1 MDGKQKAPGASEAPK
16 PSKPPKP
23 PKQRNPIARLLDFAG
38 GHRKLTV
45 LGCVLSGVNAVL
57 SIAMLV
63 CVWFVLRDLV
73 AAAPNWAQATHAAAY
88 GLAALAFALAGL
100 IVYFAALMCTHLA
113 AFRTATNMRKAALE
127 HLARVPLGYF
137 GTHSTG
143 ELRRVIEGA
152 TGLTEGVLAHRFPD
166 FVGALVT
173 PVAFFVVMFVFDWVL
188 GLLCLVPI
196 VVSALCMMWMM
207 AGGGGDEN
215 TNMMTFMKNY
225 QDALD
230 RMNKGAVEY
239 VRGIPVVKVFQQT
252 VRSFHTFR
260 DAIKAYVDFANAYV
274 RLCTP
279 PQVAQLVA
287 INATFAVL
295 VPAGIL
301 LAQSAGD
308 FPAFLS
314 DFLFYVVFSALTTMM
329 MTKVMYAS
337 QALTEAQDAV
347 MRLEGILGAPLMH
360 EVAPDRAKEPAG
372 NSIEFDHVS
381 FTYPTAD
388 APALRDVTLSVPAGA
403 TVALVGPSGG
413 GKTTAASLVP
423 RFWDVSGGAVRLG
436 GVDVREIDPHDLM
449 GRVAFVFQA
458 NRLFKQS
465 VLENV
470 RAARPEATREEVLA
484 ALSAAQCDDI
494 VEKLPQ
500 GIDTVVG
507 ADGVYLSGGEVQ
519 RLMLARAIL
528 KDAPVVVLD
537 EATAFADPENEAKI
551 QAAFGRLAR
560 GSGGEPRT
568 VLMIAHRLSTVR
580 NADLI
585 VVLEH
590 GRVAE
595 QGTHDELLAKGGLY
609 ARMWA
614 DYEQAV
620 AWRITSDTSGKT
632 AAPVTVNASEGSE
645 CDGSAYS
652 QERSASA
659 YVSPQRRAEATHR
672 GASDSE
678 GGEA

>member
-1 MDGKQKAPGASEAPK
+1 MVEKRQGSKGPGGTPSEPGKPK
-16 PSKPPKP
+16 PPKPPKP

-100 IVYFAALMCTHLA
+100 VVYFAALMCTHLA
-113 AFRTATNMRKAALE
+113 AFRTATNMRKAALA
-127 HLARVPLGYF
+127 HLSRVPLGYF
-137 GTHSTG
+137 GMHSTG

-423 RFWDVSGGAVRLG
+423 RFWDVGEGAVRIG
-436 GVDVREIDPHDLM
+436 DVDVRDIPQRALM
-449 GRVAFVFQA
+449 ERVAFVFQ
-458 NRLFKQS
+458 NERLFKQS
-465 VLENV
+465 IADNI
-470 RAARPEATREEVLA
+470 RAARPGATHAEVEAA
-484 ALSAAQCDDI
+484 AHAAQCDDI
-494 VEKLPQ
+494 VAKLPD
-500 GIDTVVG
+500 GLDTVVG
-507 ADGVYLSGGEVQ
+507 AAGVHLSGGERQ
-519 RLMLARAIL
+519 RVALARAIL
-528 KDAPVVVLD
+528 KDAPIVVLD
-537 EATAFADPENEAKI
+537 EATAFADPENEALI
-551 QAAFGRLAR
+551 QRALAHLTR
-560 GSGGEPRT
+560 GKT
-568 VLMIAHRLSTVR
+568 VLMIAHRLSTVVG
-580 NADLI
+580 ADKI
-585 VVLEH
+585 CVLAD
-590 GRVAE
+590 GRLVEEGA
-595 QGTHDELLAKGGLY
+595 HDELAAAGGVY
-609 ARMWA
+609 ARMWE
-614 DYEQAV
+614 DYRRA
-620 AWRITSDTSGKT
+620 ATWRIGK
-632 AAPVTVNASEGSE
+632 A
-645 CDGSAYS
+645 
-652 QERSASA
+652 
-659 YVSPQRRAEATHR
+659 
-672 GASDSE
+672 E
-678 GGEA
+678 GGGHAA

>member
-1 MDGKQKAPGASEAPK
+1 
-16 PSKPPKP
+16 
-23 PKQRNPIARLLDFAG
+23 
-38 GHRKLTV
+38 
-45 LGCVLSGVNAVL
+45 
-57 SIAMLV
+57 
-63 CVWFVLRDLV
+63 
-73 AAAPNWAQATHAAAY
+73 
-88 GLAALAFALAGL
+88 
-100 IVYFAALMCTHLA
+100 
-113 AFRTATNMRKAALE
+113 MRKAALA
-127 HLARVPLGYF
+127 HLSRVPLGYF

-173 PVAFFVVMFVFDWVL
+173 PVAFLVVMFVFDWVL

-196 VVSALCMMWMM
+196 AVSALCMMWMM

-260 DAIKAYVDFANAYV
+260 DAIAAYVDFANAYV

-423 RFWDVSGGAVRLG
+423 RFWDVGEGAVRIG
-436 GVDVREIDPHDLM
+436 DVDVRDIPQRALM
-449 GRVAFVFQA
+449 ERVAFVFQ
-458 NRLFKQS
+458 NERLFKQS
-465 VLENV
+465 IADNI
-470 RAARPEATREEVLA
+470 RAARPGATHAEVEAA
-484 ALSAAQCDDI
+484 AHAAQCDDI
-494 VEKLPQ
+494 VAKLPD
-500 GIDTVVG
+500 GLDTVVG
-507 ADGVYLSGGEVQ
+507 AAGVHLSGGERQ
-519 RLMLARAIL
+519 RVALARAIL
-528 KDAPVVVLD
+528 KDAPIVVLD
-537 EATAFADPENEAKI
+537 EATAFADPENEALI
-551 QAAFGRLAR
+551 QRALAHLTR
-560 GSGGEPRT
+560 GKT
-568 VLMIAHRLSTVR
+568 VLMIAHRLSTVVG
-580 NADLI
+580 ADKI
-585 VVLEH
+585 CVLAD
-590 GRVAE
+590 GRLVEEGA
-595 QGTHDELLAKGGLY
+595 HDELAAAGGVY
-609 ARMWA
+609 ARMWE
-614 DYEQAV
+614 DYRRA
-620 AWRITSDTSGKT
+620 ATWRIGK
-632 AAPVTVNASEGSE
+632 A
-645 CDGSAYS
+645 
-652 QERSASA
+652 
-659 YVSPQRRAEATHR
+659 
-672 GASDSE
+672 E
-678 GGEA
+678 GGGHAA

>member
-423 RFWDVSGGAVRLG
+423 RFWDVGEGAVRIG
-436 GVDVREIDPHDLM
+436 DVDVRDIPQRALM
-449 GRVAFVFQA
+449 ERVAFVFQ
-458 NRLFKQS
+458 NERLFKQS
-465 VLENV
+465 IADNI
-470 RAARPEATREEVLA
+470 RAARPGATRAEVEA
-484 ALSAAQCDDI
+484 AAHAAQCDDI
-494 VEKLPQ
+494 VAKLPD
-500 GIDTVVG
+500 GLDTVVG
-507 ADGVYLSGGEVQ
+507 AAGVHLSGGERQ
-519 RLMLARAIL
+519 RVALARAIL
-528 KDAPVVVLD
+528 KDAPIVVLD
-537 EATAFADPENEAKI
+537 EATAFADPENEALI
-551 QAAFGRLAR
+551 QRALAHLTR
-560 GSGGEPRT
+560 GKT
-568 VLMIAHRLSTVR
+568 VLMIAHRLSTVVG
-580 NADLI
+580 ADKI
-585 VVLEH
+585 CVLAD
-590 GRVAE
+590 GRLVEEGA
-595 QGTHDELLAKGGLY
+595 HDELAAAGGVY
-609 ARMWA
+609 ARMWE
-614 DYEQAV
+614 DYRRAA
-620 AWRITSDTSGKT
+620 AWRIGK
-632 AAPVTVNASEGSE
+632 A
-645 CDGSAYS
+645 
-652 QERSASA
+652 
-659 YVSPQRRAEATHR
+659 
-672 GASDSE
+672 E
-678 GGEA
+678 GGGHAA

>member
-73 AAAPNWAQATHAAAY
+73 AVAPNWAQATHAAAY

-113 AFRTATNMRKAALE
+113 AFRTATNMRKAALA
-127 HLARVPLGYF
+127 HLSRVPLGYF

-239 VRGIPVVKVFQQT
+239 VRGIPVVKVFRQT

-423 RFWDVSGGAVRLG
+423 RFWDVGEGAVRIG
-436 GVDVREIDPHDLM
+436 DVDVRDIPQRALM
-449 GRVAFVFQA
+449 ERVAFVFQ
-458 NRLFKQS
+458 NERLFKQS
-465 VLENV
+465 IADNI
-470 RAARPEATREEVLA
+470 RAARPGATRAEVEA
-484 ALSAAQCDDI
+484 AASAAQCDDI
-494 VEKLPQ
+494 VAKLPD
-500 GIDTVVG
+500 GLDTVVG
-507 ADGVYLSGGEVQ
+507 AAGVHLSGGERQ
-519 RLMLARAIL
+519 RVALARAIL
-528 KDAPVVVLD
+528 KDAPIVVLD
-537 EATAFADPENEAKI
+537 EATAFADPENEALI
-551 QAAFGRLAR
+551 QRALAHLTR
-560 GSGGEPRT
+560 GKT
-568 VLMIAHRLSTVR
+568 VLMIAHRLSTVVG
-580 NADLI
+580 ADKI
-585 VVLEH
+585 CVLAD
-590 GRVAE
+590 GRLVEEGA
-595 QGTHDELLAKGGLY
+595 HDELAAAGGVY
-609 ARMWA
+609 ARMWE
-614 DYEQAV
+614 DYRRAA
-620 AWRITSDTSGKT
+620 AWRIGK
-632 AAPVTVNASEGSE
+632 A
-645 CDGSAYS
+645 
-652 QERSASA
+652 
-659 YVSPQRRAEATHR
+659 
-672 GASDSE
+672 E
-678 GGEA
+678 GGGHAA

>member
-73 AAAPNWAQATHAAAY
+73 AVAPNWALATHAAAY

-113 AFRTATNMRKAALE
+113 AFRTVTNMRKAALA

-196 VVSALCMMWMM
+196 AVSALCMMWMM

-260 DAIKAYVDFANAYV
+260 DAIQAYVDFANAYV

-423 RFWDVSGGAVRLG
+423 RFWDVGEGAVRIG
-436 GVDVREIDPHDLM
+436 DVDVRDIPQRALM
-449 GRVAFVFQA
+449 ERVAFVFQ
-458 NRLFKQS
+458 NERLFKQS
-465 VLENV
+465 IADNI
-470 RAARPEATREEVLA
+470 RAARPGATRAEVEA
-484 ALSAAQCDDI
+484 AASAAQCDDI
-494 VEKLPQ
+494 VAKLPD
-500 GIDTVVG
+500 GLDTVVG
-507 ADGVYLSGGEVQ
+507 AAGVHLSGGERQ
-519 RLMLARAIL
+519 RVALARAIL
-528 KDAPVVVLD
+528 KDAPIVVLD
-537 EATAFADPENEAKI
+537 EATAFADPENEALI
-551 QAAFGRLAR
+551 QRALAHLTR
-560 GSGGEPRT
+560 GKT
-568 VLMIAHRLSTVR
+568 VLMIAHRLSTVVG
-580 NADLI
+580 ADKI
-585 VVLEH
+585 CVLAD
-590 GRVAE
+590 GRLVEEGA
-595 QGTHDELLAKGGLY
+595 HDELAAAGGVY
-609 ARMWA
+609 ARMWE
-614 DYEQAV
+614 DYRRA
-620 AWRITSDTSGKT
+620 ATWRIGK
-632 AAPVTVNASEGSE
+632 A
-645 CDGSAYS
+645 
-652 QERSASA
+652 
-659 YVSPQRRAEATHR
+659 
-672 GASDSE
+672 E
-678 GGEA
+678 GGGHAA

>member
-1 MDGKQKAPGASEAPK
+1 MVEKRQGSKGPGGTPSEPGKPK
-16 PSKPPKP
+16 PPKPPKP

-100 IVYFAALMCTHLA
+100 VVYFAALMCTHLA
-113 AFRTATNMRKAALE
+113 AFRTATNMRKAALA
-127 HLARVPLGYF
+127 HLSRVPLGYF
-137 GTHSTG
+137 GMHSTG

-423 RFWDVSGGAVRLG
+423 RFWDVGEGAVRIG
-436 GVDVREIDPHDLM
+436 DVDVRDIPQRALM
-449 GRVAFVFQA
+449 ERVAFVFQ
-458 NRLFKQS
+458 NERLFKQS
-465 VLENV
+465 IADNI
-470 RAARPEATREEVLA
+470 RAARPGATRAEVEA
-484 ALSAAQCDDI
+484 AARAAQCDDI
-494 VEKLPQ
+494 VAKLPD
-500 GIDTVVG
+500 GLDTVVG
-507 ADGVYLSGGEVQ
+507 AAGVHLSGGERQ
-519 RLMLARAIL
+519 RVALARAIL
-528 KDAPVVVLD
+528 KDAPIVVLD
-537 EATAFADPENEAKI
+537 EATAFADPENEALI
-551 QAAFGRLAR
+551 QRALAHLTR
-560 GSGGEPRT
+560 GKT
-568 VLMIAHRLSTVR
+568 VLMIAHRLSTVVG
-580 NADLI
+580 ADKI
-585 VVLEH
+585 CVLAD
-590 GRVAE
+590 GRLVEEGA
-595 QGTHDELLAKGGLY
+595 HDELAAAGGVY
-609 ARMWA
+609 ARMWE
-614 DYEQAV
+614 DYRRA
-620 AWRITSDTSGKT
+620 ATWRIGK
-632 AAPVTVNASEGSE
+632 A
-645 CDGSAYS
+645 
-652 QERSASA
+652 
-659 YVSPQRRAEATHR
+659 
-672 GASDSE
+672 E
-678 GGEA
+678 GGGHAA